1 MAPFALDLTD
11 LPLFCAHEHWG
22 SLMAIG
28 DFPGGFRSDIEQ
40 GSLPTRRTGLW
51 AVLLDPYFL
60 GHLYAGG
67 LELHRLAQA
76 EGYPDVYTW
85 AREDFTKAHP
95 ALRKLIQPQLLTGT
109 WQCLRR
115 GITAL
120 YGLDPQTASL
130 TEAQQL
136 DEAIAAR
143 YERPFEWYRKAME
156 KARFSQLIRPVHPE
170 FYFRKESAVSA
181 AEEATFTRTI
191 MRIDPFLE
199 LWQPESQ
206 RRDEMAEL
214 IGVEPADAASWREF
228 LARWFEVSGQRGNT
242 GIKQLQAYYRSL
254 DFQPRSDVEVVFRGD
269 LDKAQVTAFQ
279 DWVVHECLKLASE
292 RDWPHQVHVGTHN
305 LTQSNPLPL
314 EALAARYPRV
324 KFVQLHCWP
333 FLSEAGWLAKYHPN
347 VYIDTCWQ
355 PILNPA
361 YYEQAMRQWLNYLPT
376 TKLMGSQDATIGE
389 MAAGSALFVR
399 ELLAEALLGASEKS
413 AAGKDELFE
422 IAQNILHRNA
432 LTIYGYNQ

>member
-1 MAPFALDLTD
+1 MAPFDLDLTE

-28 DFPGGFRSDIEQ
+28 DFPGGFRADIEQ
-40 GSLPTRRTGLW
+40 GALPIRRTGLW
-51 AVLLDPYFL
+51 DVLLDPYFL

-67 LELHRLAQA
+67 LEPHRLAQA
-76 EGYPDVYTW
+76 AGYPDVYTW
-85 AREDFTKAHP
+85 AREDFTQAHP
-95 ALRKLIQPQLLTGT
+95 ALLKLIQPQLLTGT

-115 GITAL
+115 GIAAL
-120 YGLDPQTASL
+120 YGLDPQTAL
-130 TEAQQL
+130 LGEAEKL
-136 DEAIAAR
+136 DEAIAQR
-143 YERPFEWYRKAME
+143 YEAPFEWYREAMG

-170 FYFRKESAVSA
+170 FYFRKQSVQSATAEA
-181 AEEATFTRTI
+181 AFTRTI

-214 IGVEPADAASWREF
+214 IGIEPADAASWREF

-333 FLSEAGWLAKYHPN
+333 FLEEAGWLAKYRPN

-376 TKLMGSQDATIGE
+376 TKLMGSQDATSVE

-399 ELLAEALLGASEKS
+399 ELLAAELERASRNLGLGKEELLSVAGA
-413 AAGKDELFE
+413 
-422 IAQNILHRNA
+422 ILHDNA
-432 LTIYGYNQ
+432 AAVY